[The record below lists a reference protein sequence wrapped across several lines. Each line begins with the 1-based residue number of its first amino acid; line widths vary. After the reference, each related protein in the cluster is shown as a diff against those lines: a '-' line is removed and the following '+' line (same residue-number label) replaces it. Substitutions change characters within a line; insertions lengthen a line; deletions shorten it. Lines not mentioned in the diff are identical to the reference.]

1 MHVDIR
7 QAAKSTA
14 VCGAMTHH
22 VASAFVKAHIVSGRA
37 LQPNVRE
44 NLQTVRHR
52 ARISTDVHS
61 WMDAQSHR
69 RCSTL
74 HVALYILYERR
85 IV

>member
-37 LQPNVRE
+37 LQLNARK
-44 NLQTVRHR
+44 NLQT
-52 ARISTDVHS
+52 
-61 WMDAQSHR
+61 QSQNQH
-69 RCSTL
+69 RCSL
-74 HVALYILYERR
+74 MDGCPEP
-85 IV
+85 